1 MSSKPTIAANP
12 ANEAEPQP
20 LPVRRALIS
29 VSDKSGVV
37 EFAQGLQ
44 SLGVEIVST
53 GGTAAA
59 LAEGG
64 IAVRTVEELTG
75 APEILGGR
83 VKTLHPRLHGALL
96 AVRDDPEHAATL
108 ADEGI
113 EEIDLVCT
121 NLYPFERA
129 MARREASDAEVIEN
143 IDIGGPAMIRAAA
156 KNHRYVAV
164 VVRPESYDAVLAELE
179 EGDGTISAATRHWLA
194 NEAFAVTAR
203 YDAAISGWF
212 GERYEDLPTHRTI
225 SMEKFLDLS
234 YGENPHQRGAL
245 YTEVGSRSHVLSR
258 VSQEHGRDLSFNN
271 VLDLDSARNL
281 LGDLDGPACVIVK
294 HNNPCGAAEGETA
307 LDAYEKALACDPV
320 SAYGGVIALN
330 RPIDEE
336 LAERLHQ
343 NFVEVLIAPGYEGD
357 AMAILQQKQAIRI
370 LEDTE
375 QRTRRADA
383 DMKRVRGGMLVQEL
397 DTVTGDRE
405 GMSVKTGGEPSEL
418 EWLDIAF
425 AWKVCKHVR
434 SNAIVLVKDRQTIG
448 IGAGQMSRV
457 DSVRLAI
464 EKCRAA
470 YGEEADAR
478 LNGCVVASDAFF
490 PFADG
495 PQAAVDAGARTVVQ
509 PGGSK
514 RDDEVIAACEQAGV
528 TMVFTGRRHFRH

>member
-1 MSSKPTIAANP
+1 MSAKPTIAANP
-12 ANEAEPQP
+12 ANETEPQP
-20 LPVRRALIS
+20 LPIRRALIS

-37 EFAQGLQ
+37 DFARGLEA
-44 SLGVEIVST
+44 LGVEIVST

-59 LAEGG
+59 LREGG
-64 IAVRTVEELTG
+64 VAVRTVEELTG
-75 APEILGGR
+75 APEILDGR

-129 MARREASDAEVIEN
+129 AARREASDAEIIEN

-179 EGDGTISAATRHWLA
+179 EGDGAISPGTRHWLA

-212 GERYEDLPTHRTI
+212 GERYEDFPTHRTV

-245 YTEVGSRSHVLSR
+245 YTEVGARGHVLSR
-258 VSQEHGRDLSFNN
+258 VSKEHGKDLSFNN
-271 VLDLDSARNL
+271 VLDLDSARSL
-281 LGDLDGPACVIVK
+281 LADLDDPACVIVK
-294 HNNPCGAAEGETA
+294 HNNPCGAAEGESA
-307 LDAYEKALACDPV
+307 LDAYEKALACDPL

-330 RPIDEE
+330 RPIDEG
-336 LAERLHQ
+336 LARRLHE
-343 NFVEVLIAPGYEGD
+343 NFVEVLIAPGYEGE

-370 LEDTE
+370 LENTE
-375 QRTRRADA
+375 QRLHRSDL

-397 DTVTGDRE
+397 DGVAGDRE
-405 GMSVKTGGEPSEL
+405 GMTVETGGEPSEL

-434 SNAIVLVKDRQTIG
+434 SNAIVLAKNRQTIG

-470 YGEEADAR
+470 FGEEADAR

-495 PQAAVDAGARTVVQ
+495 PQAAVEAGARTVVQ

-514 RDDEVIAACEQAGV
+514 RDDEVIAACEKAGV